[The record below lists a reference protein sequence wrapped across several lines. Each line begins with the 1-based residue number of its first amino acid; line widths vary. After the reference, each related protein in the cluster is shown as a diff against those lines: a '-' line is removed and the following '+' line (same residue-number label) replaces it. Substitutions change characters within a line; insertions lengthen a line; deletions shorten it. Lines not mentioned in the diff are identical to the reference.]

1 MNTGVSQ
8 VFIEGVPRRR
18 FGYFAAAGKVTSV
31 PHKNKTYP
39 HSLRKMWIKNPG
51 PCENRVPDVL
61 MDGFYRPLGA

>member
-31 PHKNKTYP
+31 LLK
-39 HSLRKMWIKNPG
+39 IKIIHIFQQKCG
-51 PCENRVPDVL
+51 
-61 MDGFYRPLGA
+61 

>member
-1 MNTGVSQ
+1 MILPAGIYQKPEVTRPRKMGVRGPTPMNTGVSQ

-39 HSLRKMWIKNPG
+39 HSL
-51 PCENRVPDVL
+51 
-61 MDGFYRPLGA
+61 